1 MVVFVRMFFVLM
13 IVMVIMLMIVFV
25 MVLVNL
31 MLVSVFMH
39 VFIFFDTMDSNVRV
53 GAFDTALD
61 ALFEFICDI
70 RNANGIKLF
79 LTGFNVARK
88 LGQRSQE
95 HVSCSAHIAFDIKSL
110 HGLTSDVV
118 DHAGRVACAESVVD
132 INYRDTARARIEH
145 A

>member
-61 ALFEFICDI
+61 ALFEFICNI
-70 RNANGIKLF
+70 GNA
-79 LTGFNVARK
+79 
-88 LGQRSQE
+88 Q
-95 HVSCSAHIAFDIKSL
+95 
-110 HGLTSDVV
+110 
-118 DHAGRVACAESVVD
+118 
-132 INYRDTARARIEH
+132 
-145 A
+145 